1 MLILLCVTYP
11 VREQME
17 KLSTY
22 ARNMYTDLHVHMWS
36 NLVLYYKIRSIQ
48 NITSSARCI
57 RMFLTIIW
65 MFPKIEVPQNGWFIM
80 ENPIKMD
87 DLGVPLFSETSI

>member
-1 MLILLCVTYP
+1 MLCVTYP

-36 NLVLYYKIRSIQ
+36 NLILYYKIRSIQ

-57 RMFLTIIW
+57 RLHSYVPYNHMDVSENRGT
-65 MFPKIEVPQNGWFIM
+65 PKCMVYKK
-80 ENPIKMD
+80 NPIKMD
-87 DLGVPLFSETSI
+87 DLGVA